1 MAYRVRTVRDIE
13 ELKPALGAI
22 GHYFGWQPTD
32 EDAERFSK
40 LMPMERML
48 AVFDDGQ
55 IVAGAGAYPIQLTLP
70 AGPVACAGVTVVGV
84 LPSHR
89 RRGLLRRMMDA
100 QLRDVRER
108 GEPVAALWASEE
120 TIYGRFGYGLASMAM
135 HIEAK
140 RAAVRVRGDL
150 PRDGMLRLID
160 ADEAL
165 RVLPRLY
172 DRVRR
177 RSPGFVSRSRDWWE
191 VRRLSDRPENRRGAG
206 PLVVALYERDRAPA
220 GYALY
225 RIAQE
230 GSTFAEWKKTLRV
243 VELQGVDEP
252 ARRDIWRFLF
262 EVDWTDIVRAEQ
274 LPMDDPLL
282 LLVDRVNELG
292 LRMYDGLWVR
302 AIDVGA
308 ALEARGADGDG
319 RATVEVTDDP
329 QFPDNVGTWTVEPDR
344 VRRSSRRPDVR
355 TDVQG
360 LGGVMLGGFTFAQ
373 LARAGR
379 AKEGTRGGLARADAL
394 FRVERAPSCP
404 EIF

>member
-1 MAYRVRTVRDIE
+1 M
-13 ELKPALGAI
+13 
-22 GHYFGWQPTD
+22 
-32 EDAERFSK
+32 
-40 LMPMERML
+40 
-48 AVFDDGQ
+48 
-55 IVAGAGAYPIQLTLP
+55 
-70 AGPVACAGVTVVGV
+70 
-84 LPSHR
+84 
-89 RRGLLRRMMDA
+89 
-100 QLRDVRER
+100 
-108 GEPVAALWASEE
+108 
-120 TIYGRFGYGLASMAM
+120 SM
-135 HIEAK
+135 HVEAK

-150 PRDGMLRLID
+150 PRDGTLRLID

-165 RVLPRLY
+165 RALPRLY

-177 RSPGFVSRSRDWWE
+177 RSPGFISRSRDWWE

-206 PLVVALYERDRAPA
+206 PLVIALYQRGGTPA

-230 GSTFAEWKKTLRV
+230 GATFAEWKKTVRV
-243 VELQGVDEP
+243 VEVQGVDEG
-252 ARRDIWRFLF
+252 ARRDIWRFLL
-262 EVDWTDIVRAEQ
+262 EVDWTDVVRAEQ

-360 LGGVMLGGFTFAQ
+360 LGSVMLGGFTFAQ

>member
-1 MAYRVRTVRDIE
+1 MAYRVRTVRDVE

-22 GHYFGWQPTD
+22 GHYFGWKPTD
-32 EDAERFSK
+32 DDAERFSK

-55 IVAGAGAYPIQLTLP
+55 VVAGAGAYPLELTLP

-89 RRGLLRRMMDA
+89 RRGLLRRMMDI

-135 HIEAK
+135 HVEAK

-150 PRDGMLRLID
+150 PRDGALRLID
-160 ADEAL
+160 AEEAL
-165 RVLPRLY
+165 RLLPRLY

-191 VRRLSDRPENRRGAG
+191 VRRLSDGPENRRGAG
-206 PLVVALYERDRAPA
+206 PLVIALYERDGAAA
-220 GYALY
+220 GYVLY

-230 GSTFAEWKKTLRV
+230 GATFAEWKKTVRV
-243 VELQGVDEP
+243 VEVQGVDER

-262 EVDWTDIVRAEQ
+262 EIDWTDLVRAEQ
-274 LPMDDPLL
+274 LPTDDPLL

-302 AIDVGA
+302 AVDVGA

-329 QFPDNVGTWTVEPDR
+329 QFPDNVGTWTVEPGR
-344 VRRSSRRPDVR
+344 VRRMSRRPDVR

-360 LGGVMLGGFTFAQ
+360 LGSVLLGGFTFAQ

-379 AKEGTRGGLARADAL
+379 AEEGTRGGLARADAV
-394 FRVERAPSCP
+394 FRVDRAPSCP